1 MVLLT
6 TTTRETEMMR
16 ECLKKRM
23 KKRMRMKKK
32 KKKRGRWQMAQQVGG
47 KSTRGRRWRAEAV
60 QR

>member
-1 MVLLT
+1 MVVLLT

-23 KKRMRMKKK
+23 KKK
-32 KKKRGRWQMAQQVGG
+32 KKKRGRWQMAQQVEG